1 MRENYKTKV
10 NDTEIDITVVYHGDE
25 ENKFAYEV
33 NFTDMK
39 FMPRMA
45 WIYKTENDP
54 KCNQAIIRGKD
65 AGAIFDDIP
74 IDINEINKTF
84 SPLLISTSYT
94 WLTTNI
100 NNSVS
105 FPDFMEHTVNIKVY
119 SV

>member
-1 MRENYKTKV
+1 
-10 NDTEIDITVVYHGDE
+10 
-25 ENKFAYEV
+25 
-33 NFTDMK
+33 
-39 FMPRMA
+39 MA
-45 WIYKTENDP
+45 WIYKQKADP
-54 KCNQAIIRGKD
+54 KCYQAIIKGHD
-65 AGAIFDDIP
+65 SGAMFDDIP

-105 FPDFMEHTVNIKVY
+105 YADFLEHTVNIKVY